1 MLVSGGNM
9 THTSLMTA
17 LTLYRSETV
26 TLEGAARYS
35 GVPAANVAVALRA
48 RGIPVRE
55 EISDSVSTDT
65 VAR

>member
-1 MLVSGGNM
+1 M

-26 TLEGAARYS
+26 TLEQAARYS

-55 EISDSVSTDT
+55 EIDDPVAANN

>member
-1 MLVSGGNM
+1 M

-26 TLEGAARYS
+26 TLEQAARYS
-35 GVPAANVAVALRA
+35 GVPATNVAVALRA

-55 EISDSVSTDT
+55 ETDASASTKSI
-65 VAR
+65 AQ